1 MSFIQAEKKAVKF
14 HHEKGYKML
23 VVGQA
28 LAGGTTSVPKPTY
41 MSCLNLFNPNSMLNL
56 LEHQK
61 VVTSIKILG
70 DFPINANRN
79 RFVRESVEAGADY
92 LFFMDMDM
100 TFPADTLERLFE
112 IISDERPIVSGMYF
126 LKYPAYTPVMGRYID
141 WTEELIPYKETY
153 DKLGFV
159 HPDGRQL
166 AMWRAFTYFDKTF
179 PFRADVIGLGCV
191 LMKADIFR
199 KMQEPEKG
207 WFYYTDDPREGKRQ
221 FTMDEVM
228 PLCAQLAKN
237 NIPIWIDPRVQ
248 CGHITAVESNVN
260 LFEAHRDTTFAT
272 DAKENPEKFNE
283 MSKLFIDVREEQRNG
298 SGIAEVVS
306 SSANG

>member
-1 MSFIQAEKKAVKF
+1 MSISEKEIKAVNY
-14 HHEKGYKML
+14 HHEKGFKML
-23 VVGQA
+23 VIGQA
-28 LAGGTTSVPKPTY
+28 LAGGTTSVPKATY
-41 MSCLNLFNPNSMLNL
+41 MSCLNLFNTNSMLNL
-56 LEHQK
+56 LEHHK

-79 RFVRESVEAGADY
+79 RFVRDSVAAGADY

-100 TFPADTLERLFE
+100 SFPADTLEKLFE
-112 IISDERPIVSGMYF
+112 VISDERPIVSGMYF
-126 LKYPAYTPVMGRYID
+126 LKYPAYTPVMGRYVD
-141 WTEELIPYKETY
+141 WNDDLLPYKEVY

-166 AMWRAFTYFDKTF
+166 AMWRAFTYFDKTT
-179 PFRADVIGLGCV
+179 PFKADVIGLGCV

-207 WFYYTDDPREGKRQ
+207 WFYYTDDPREGYKQ

-248 CGHITAVESNVN
+248 CGHITSMESN
-260 LFEAHRDTTFAT
+260 LQLYEAHRDSTFEH
-272 DAKENPEKFNE
+272 DARENPEKFDK
-283 MSKLFIDVREEQRNG
+283 MSKLFIDVREEQRNV
-298 SGIAEVVS
+298 SRIEKVVHT
-306 SSANG
+306 A